1 MTTPS
6 IGSNAFLSSLQTSSS
21 SGTSGSSASGLSG
34 LGNVN
39 TFYNLLVTQLTNQD
53 PLNPMSNSDLS
64 AQLAQFS
71 TASGVQSMQQSMA
84 ALTAQM
90 AQSQGLQ
97 AANLVGQNVVFDNNS
112 VSLGAS
118 GGTAGGFTL
127 ASAAQNV
134 QVQIQNTAG
143 QVIQTLKLGALPTG
157 VQTFNWNG
165 TDSTGKPA
173 PVGNYTFSVQAMD
186 SGGQS
191 VAAIPFG
198 TGTVQSVYLNASTG
212 PSLQIQGQSGTIP
225 LSSIQGVM

>member
-143 QVIQTLKLGALPTG
+143 QVIQTLKLGGLPTG